1 MNRSVEQKTET
12 VFEETVNA
20 WKKER
25 KEFIS
30 LKIKLYFQELQERKK
45 QRSTIARI
53 KPIDQSKNGFSYICL
68 STLTENYEAIITY
81 IFYF

>member
-1 MNRSVEQKTET
+1 MIRSVEQKTET
-12 VFEETVNA
+12 VLEETVNA
-20 WKKER
+20 WKRER

-53 KPIDQSKNGFSYICL
+53 KPIDHGKNGFS
-68 STLTENYEAIITY
+68 
-81 IFYF
+81 

>member
-1 MNRSVEQKTET
+1 MIRSVEQKTET
-12 VFEETVNA
+12 VLEETVNA
-20 WKKER
+20 WKRER

-53 KPIDQSKNGFSYICL
+53 KPIDHGKNGFSYICL
-68 STLTENYEAIITY
+68 STLNENYEAIITY
-81 IFYF
+81 NFSF